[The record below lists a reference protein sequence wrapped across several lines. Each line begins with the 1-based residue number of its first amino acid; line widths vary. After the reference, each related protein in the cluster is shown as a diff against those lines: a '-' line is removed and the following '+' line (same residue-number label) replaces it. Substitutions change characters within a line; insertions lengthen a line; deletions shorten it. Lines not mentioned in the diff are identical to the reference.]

1 MPRPTQ
7 AGGALLL
14 SVAPGLGCCARSL
27 QPRPRHQGSSWPG
40 PSSVLPSVTAADSA
54 AGRLLVSA
62 IRRLTPTSHWLTSFT
77 WSTMSERWIS
87 SATSQCCCCS
97 SARTAD
103 PLGGAGSAFPT
114 ALPCPTACR
123 RPPGSPPPPSPLP
136 LTSHQEAHPLPHWG
150 RQLSLSPGV
159 PQHRQPPPDVVAHL
173 FLEAE
178 L

>member
-103 PLGGAGSAFPT
+103 PLGGAGSAFPP

-123 RPPGSPPPPSPLP
+123 RPPGSPPPPPPRCPSPRTRRP
-136 LTSHQEAHPLPHWG
+136 I
-150 RQLSLSPGV
+150 
-159 PQHRQPPPDVVAHL
+159 L
-173 FLEAE
+173 FLTGADSFP
-178 L
+178 